1 MKSHARV
8 AIIGGGVVGCSLLY
22 HLTKLGWTDA
32 VLLEKA
38 ELTSGS
44 TWHAAGNVPHY
55 STSYALSQLYLES
68 SREYEA
74 LEAETGHP
82 VGFHKTGS
90 IRVATTRALMDEHAR
105 GAGKA
110 RYLGLPYELVG
121 PSELE
126 ALHPYLAL
134 DGVLGGVY
142 TPEDGHID
150 PSSLTNAYANA
161 ARAAGAEIR
170 RRTRVTAVSR
180 TGGGEWR
187 VETEAG
193 PVTAEHVVNAAGL
206 WVREVAA
213 LVGHQAPA
221 IALERQYLV
230 TEDVPGIE
238 ALPAELP
245 VLRDIEAPLYIRQER
260 RGLVL
265 GLFDDK
271 PVFWAE
277 DGMPP
282 DFEQELLAPD
292 LERLSASFE
301 AALRRMP
308 ILGELG
314 IKRTINGPLNRSA
327 DGNPLIGPVPG
338 LPNFWMHSGFFAG
351 IALSGSC
358 GALLARWMVAGEPD
372 RDVSAIDARRFGDWT
387 GPGYAAATATAAY
400 VHEFS
405 PIHPHEEPPRETPA
419 RTSALYDRLAARG
432 AAFGVRNG
440 WEAPNW
446 FAPEGEEPIDR
457 PSFRRANWFAALGA
471 ECRAV
476 AAGAGL
482 LDFSSVSKYEV
493 SGPDAAAF
501 LDRLSAN
508 RIPARPGGM
517 AAAPMLTVGGRLA
530 AFLLM
535 AHRAPGRYYLTGPAA
550 SELQALDWLETHCPP
565 GGGVTIANQTAETG
579 ALLLAGASARA
590 ALERASGA
598 DLSDAAFPAFTAR
611 ALAVGG
617 IEMLALR
624 VSAAGGAGW
633 ELHCPM
639 ATLDAVYQALHA
651 ASPGIVDFG
660 WRAFDSFRLEAG
672 RPRWGSEF
680 GLSSD
685 LQAAGLGRYLA
696 PGKGDFIG
704 RDAFVARQGEAPAG
718 RIARLVIDADA
729 DPGGIDAAGAELV
742 SKDGAVAGIVT
753 SGGYGHRMGKGI
765 AFASLRAD
773 LAEPG
778 TAVEIEILGE
788 RHPARVAEPP
798 FQR

>member
-1 MKSHARV
+1 MKTHARV
-8 AIIGGGVVGCSLLY
+8 AIVGGGVAGCSLLY
-22 HLTKLGWTDA
+22 HLSKLGWTDT

-55 STSYALSQLYLES
+55 SPSHALSRLFLES
-68 SREYEA
+68 TREYEA

-90 IRVATTRALMDEHAR
+90 IRVATSQALMDEHAR

-110 RYLGLPYELVG
+110 RYLGMPYELVG
-121 PSELE
+121 PNELKS
-126 ALHPYLAL
+126 LHPYISI

-180 TGGGEWR
+180 TDGGEWR

-193 PVTAEHVVNAAGL
+193 AITAEHVVNAGGL

-213 LVGHQAPA
+213 LVGHHAPA

-238 ALPAELP
+238 ALAAELP

-260 RGLVL
+260 QGLVL

-271 PVFWAE
+271 PVYWAE
-277 DGMPP
+277 DGMPA

-292 LERLSASFE
+292 MERLSASFD
-301 AALRRMP
+301 AALRRIP
-308 ILGELG
+308 ILADLG

-327 DGNPLIGPVPG
+327 DGNPLIGPVQG
-338 LPNFWMHSGFFAG
+338 IPNFWMHSGFFAG
-351 IALSGSC
+351 IALAGSC

-372 RDVSAIDARRFGDWT
+372 RDVGALDARRFGDWT

-419 RTSALYDRLAARG
+419 RTSTLYDRLATRG

-446 FAPEGEEPIDR
+446 FAPEGEEAADK
-457 PSFRRANWFAALGA
+457 PSFRRANWFAPVGA

-476 AAGAGL
+476 AVGAGL

-493 SGPDAAAF
+493 FGPDAATF

-508 RIPARPGGM
+508 GIPTRPGGM
-517 AAAPMLTVGGRLA
+517 AVAPMLTEGGRLA
-530 AFLLM
+530 AFLLITL
-535 AHRAPGRYYLTGPAA
+535 AEPGRFYLTGPAA
-550 SELQALDWLETHCPP
+550 SELQALDWLETHCPA
-565 GGGVTIANQTAETG
+565 GGGVTIRNETGETG
-579 ALLLAGASARA
+579 ALLLAGTGARA
-590 ALERASGA
+590 ALEGASGA

-611 ALAVGG
+611 AIEVGG
-617 IEMLALR
+617 VEVLALR

-633 ELHCPM
+633 EFHCPM
-639 ATLDAVYQALHA
+639 SGLGTVYEALRA
-651 ASPGIVDFG
+651 ADPGIVDFG

-685 LQAAGLGRYLA
+685 PQAAGLGRYLA
-696 PGKGDFIG
+696 PDKGDFIG
-704 RDAFVARQGEAPAG
+704 RDAFVARQGEAPAE
-718 RIARLVIDADA
+718 RIACLLLDGDA
-729 DPGGIDAAGAELV
+729 DPGGIDPSGSELV
-742 SKDGAVAGIVT
+742 LKGSEVAGIVT
-753 SGGYGHRMGKGI
+753 SAGYGHITGQGV
-765 AFASLRAD
+765 AFASLKTE

-798 FQR
+798 F